1 MCQWSVFVGALYPK
15 NGGGSY
21 NVEKERETYK
31 TVVMNTGIERERERE
46 RERLNQLT
54 NKQSEGDLN
63 ETLEFRLEVFRSI
76 VCRWFVYL
84 HAYLGTPVAQM
95 RHLKNSGPM
104 TTTTQHEQQQ
114 HDNNNTT

>member
-31 TVVMNTGIERERERE
+31 TVVMNTGIERE

>member
-46 RERLNQLT
+46 RER
-54 NKQSEGDLN
+54 D
-63 ETLEFRLEVFRSI
+63 
-76 VCRWFVYL
+76 
-84 HAYLGTPVAQM
+84 
-95 RHLKNSGPM
+95 
-104 TTTTQHEQQQ
+104 
-114 HDNNNTT
+114 

>member
-46 RERLNQLT
+46 REREIEPKD
-54 NKQSEGDLN
+54 KQTERR
-63 ETLEFRLEVFRSI
+63 RL
-76 VCRWFVYL
+76 
-84 HAYLGTPVAQM
+84 
-95 RHLKNSGPM
+95 
-104 TTTTQHEQQQ
+104 
-114 HDNNNTT
+114 